1 VATSRCPATD
11 PSSQALPDSQFVVLS
26 VPIMLNQPPNPKL
39 IIGSRRTGSIGELAV
54 PGDHQIPAVPRSRTP
69 STMPDDP
76 YLTYNQPG
84 RQKKPTN
91 ESFPTPPSPPRAT
104 KNSSYTTIPTTQ
116 AAAAAT
122 PQASRPVIE
131 AAMGN
136 AAQPRVKMHV
146 IWLKHF

>member
-1 VATSRCPATD
+1 MATSRCPATD